1 VVAII
6 VLHKNITFQPGGKSV
21 YSKEVMQHLRD
32 NGLPENWHDLEWQE
46 QLAWLKE
53 NADPNNEYHMNAW
66 QGCMEMKYNVQ

>member
-1 VVAII
+1 
-6 VLHKNITFQPGGKSV
+6 V

-53 NADPNNEYHMNAW
+53 MGTPTTSTT
-66 QGCMEMKYNVQ
+66 